1 MEPHQNKRRTP
12 EKGVNKVII
21 NELLSGLDD
30 SIWKE
35 QIFGLV
41 QKIRLNSGELIQT
54 NAKRKY
60 DYLAR
65 KGYNST
71 LIWSEMN
78 NLLLL
83 LKTNKIAPRKSS

>member
-21 NELLSGLDD
+21 RELLSGLDD

-41 QKIRLNSGELIQT
+41 QKNKAKFRRTDSS
-54 NAKRKY
+54 KRKKKIY

-83 LKTNKIAPRKSS
+83 IENK